1 MQFANQRELP
11 FLAYTGAHGSL
22 TTLGKMDQGIEIYMT
37 QLDTVTVAGDGQ
49 TATIG
54 GGAMSKAV
62 VDTLWKA
69 GKQAGKC
76 LNHLGR
82 IGTLSGANIREQ

>member
-1 MQFANQRELP
+1 
-11 FLAYTGAHGSL
+11 
-22 TTLGKMDQGIEIYMT
+22 MDQGIEIYMT

-62 VDTLWKA
+62 VDSLWNA
-69 GKQAGKC
+69 GKQAGRC
-76 LNHLGR
+76 LSRLSR
-82 IGTLSGANIREQ
+82 ISTMTGADFGGQ

>member
-1 MQFANQRELP
+1 
-11 FLAYTGAHGSL
+11 
-22 TTLGKMDQGIEIYMT
+22 MDHGIEIYMT

-62 VDTLWKA
+62 VDALWNV
-69 GKQAGKC
+69 GKQAG
-76 LNHLGR
+76 R
-82 IGTLSGANIREQ
+82 